1 MIHRRRLLHWFR
13 NLFKYCL
20 SLICYLFL
28 LSSLIC
34 FHNTHKEVSRE
45 WQSAYYF
52 KHDCLKSRKALFFK
66 AWYPFKTKCFLVTE
80 LSEKDNPCI
89 HLKPLCGSI
98 DVISI
103 TDVGYLT
110 HFLSPFSYSFKA
122 SQVGLNPPTVQKQ
135 ASVTHHFSYTY
146 HCDIEIREK
155 NWFYVITE

>member
-13 NLFKYCL
+13 NLIKHCL

-52 KHDCLKSRKALFFK
+52 KHDCLKSKKGLFLRLDILLKQSASWF
-66 AWYPFKTKCFLVTE
+66 
-80 LSEKDNPCI
+80 SEKDNPCI

-122 SQVGLNPPTVQKQ
+122 SQVGLNPPRVQKQ
-135 ASVTHHFSYTY
+135 ASVPHHFSYTY
-146 HCDIEIREK
+146 NCDIEIKEK
-155 NWFYVITE
+155 NRFYVITE